1 MKAAVLHQVGKIE
14 DLEKNLLVEEV
25 DTPQINSDEV
35 LIQINYAALNH
46 RDVFITQGLY
56 SGINLPCILG
66 SDCSGVVVEKGS
78 NVKNV
83 SEGDEVVVN
92 PSLNWGDNEKHQIEK
107 NYKIL
112 GLPDNGTFAEY
123 LKINKYFVHKKPG
136 NLSMLEAGAL
146 PLGGA
151 TAYRATILKG
161 DIKKNEN
168 LLAARKGKL
177 GYSAVTSQSMIIKS
191 NIKNNENV
199 LVTGIGGGVATFALL
214 FALSRT
220 PNVFVTSGKDSKIQ
234 KAKHLGAIDGVNY
247 KNENWSK
254 ELLQKMNYKIDVII
268 DGTGGEPLAKLM
280 EMCSY
285 GARIV
290 SYGATLG
297 DIPNF
302 AVRRIFWK
310 QLQLLG
316 TTMASDKDF
325 KKMLEYVEVNNIKP
339 VIDDVFELN
348 NIAKAFKRMESG
360 QQFGKIV
367 IKIN

>member
-14 DLEKNLLVEEV
+14 DLEKNLFIEEV
-25 DTPQINSDEV
+25 PTPQISSDEV
-35 LIQINYAALNH
+35 LIRINYAALNH

-56 SGINLPCILG
+56 SGISLPCILG
-66 SDCSGVVVEKGS
+66 SDCCGTIVEKGS
-78 NVKNV
+78 NVKNI

-92 PSLNWGDNEKHQIEK
+92 PSLNWGDNEKHQTEK

-136 NLSMLEAGAL
+136 NLSQLEASCV
-146 PLGGA
+146 PLAGA
-151 TAYRATILKG
+151 TAFRAAIMKADIKNNNNLMITRKGKVVGTLTGRDTILKS
-161 DIKKNEN
+161 DIQK
-168 LLAARKGKL
+168 
-177 GYSAVTSQSMIIKS
+177 
-191 NIKNNENV
+191 NENV
-199 LVTGIGGGVATFALL
+199 LITGIGGGVATFAML

-220 PNVFVTSGKDSKIQ
+220 PNVFVTSGSDSKIR

-254 ELLQKMNYKIDVII
+254 ELLQKTNYKIDVII
-268 DGTGGEPLAKLM
+268 DGTGGELLSKLI
-280 EMCSY
+280 EICSY
-285 GARIV
+285 GARII

-297 DIPNF
+297 DIPNLP
-302 AVRRIFWK
+302 VRRIFWK
-310 QLQLLG
+310 QLQLIG
-316 TTMASDKDF
+316 TTMGSDKDF

-348 NIAKAFKRMESG
+348 NIAKAFKRMASG
-360 QQFGKIV
+360 EQFGKIV
-367 IKIN
+367 IKVS

>member
-25 DTPQINSDEV
+25 NTPQINSDEV

-66 SDCSGVVVEKGS
+66 SDCSGIVVEKGS
-78 NVKNV
+78 NVKNI

-123 LKINKYFVHKKPG
+123 LKINKYFVHKKPV

-146 PLGGA
+146 PLCGA
-151 TAYRATILKG
+151 TAYRAAILKADIKKSENLMITRKGKVVGTLGARDTILKS
-161 DIKKNEN
+161 DIQK
-168 LLAARKGKL
+168 
-177 GYSAVTSQSMIIKS
+177 
-191 NIKNNENV
+191 NENV
-199 LVTGIGGGVATFALL
+199 LITGVGGGVATFALL

-268 DGTGGEPLAKLM
+268 DGTGGEQLAKLI

-348 NIAKAFKRMESG
+348 NIVKAFKRMESG